1 MRTKIYLI
9 VLVMAICCSWSC
21 KEEGR
26 FEIGTDDSLPPG
38 KPVLTGTLSLNGGAR
53 LYFTPPDDKD
63 LLNVEAT
70 YTNSAGTTFYYAA
83 SFYRD
88 SLDVYG
94 FPDEGEYTIDFYAV
108 DRAGNKSEIQKI
120 KVESQ
125 EPSVSLVAKSLFVKP
140 AVRSFYV
147 NWTNEVA
154 QMVNVYVTYTFK
166 QDGNPRELT
175 SVFSSALATD
185 RHFVYNLDIPS
196 TEQVGIKIIVEDMYG
211 NRSEQINAGPIFIMQ
226 DEMIPKEKW
235 SMPLTNDSVAGIP
248 QFWGNFGE
256 SRTLFIIDGIIDGI
270 ANGKTFQL
278 NYNFTN
284 SANMGRTGYAVDGN
298 VWNAL
303 IDLGAYYE
311 LSRIITHQ
319 RWGNSSSSSATPA
332 GLYYKGE
339 NVKNY
344 RVYILDEGTNTWE
357 LILDYIIPTPTGLS
371 ELEMNKKGKAGD
383 ETYMDPDEPGFTRR
397 TRWFRYEAI
406 RAFNNGEPMT
416 LSELTLYGRSAQ

>member
-1 MRTKIYLI
+1 
-9 VLVMAICCSWSC
+9 MAICCSWSC

-63 LLNVEAT
+63 LLNVEAA

-166 QDGNPRELT
+166 QDGNSRELT
-175 SVFSSALATD
+175 SVFSSALATN
-185 RHFVYNLDIPS
+185 RYYVYNLDIPS

-211 NRSEQINAGPIFIMQ
+211 NRSERINAGNIFLMQ
-226 DEMIPKEKW
+226 DEIIPKDNW
-235 SMPLTNDSVAGIP
+235 FLPLTNDSIAGVP
-248 QFWGNFGE
+248 QCFGGANE
-256 SRTLFIIDGIIDGI
+256 ARTRFIMDGIIDGV
-270 ANGKTFQL
+270 NGEKTLVL
-278 NYNFTN
+278 NYNFMYTN
-284 SANMGRTGYAVDGN
+284 GVGRTGVAPN
-298 VWNAL
+298 SPWNIL
-303 IDLGAYYE
+303 IDLGGYYE
-311 LSRIITHQ
+311 LSRIVTHQ
-319 RWGNSSSSSATPA
+319 RWWRYQYDNSAA
-332 GLYYKGE
+332 GMYYLNE

-416 LSELTLYGRSAQ
+416 LSELTLYGRPAQ